1 LTPIDELRPPH
12 FLLWRF
18 EAESICSALRVLAA
32 ECGAESLGDATIC
45 TLRDA
50 HRDAERRHAGKTVFR
65 FQAPAGAEHLVAAAT
80 IRVRRNARAA
90 LRQSPDPRPRRP
102 DWCA

>member
-1 LTPIDELRPPH
+1 MTPIDELRRPH

-32 ECGAESLGDATIC
+32 EYRAESLGEATIC
-45 TLRDA
+45 ALRDA
-50 HRDAERRHAGKTVFR
+50 HRAAERRPDGKTVFR
-65 FQAPAGAEHLVAAAT
+65 FQPPAGAEHLMAAAT

-90 LRQSPDPRPRRP
+90 RPQP
-102 DWCA
+102 A